1 MEVKATNTRQK
12 FNCTTKDKIMYNG
25 NCYQLTTQT
34 FHKDWTELLPVISEK
49 EFKRLVTE
57 GALSEPYEKLSP
69 MTGITLT
76 MYDFVKE

>member
-1 MEVKATNTRQK
+1 MEVKATNTKQK

-34 FHKDWTELLPVISEK
+34 FYKDWTGILPMISEK
-49 EFKRLVTE
+49 EFNRLVAE
-57 GALSEPYEKLSP
+57 GALSEPYEKISP

-76 MYDFVKE
+76 MYDFIKE